1 MSAPRHRAT
10 TILLASA
17 LLFWAAP
24 APAMQVRTNADLDD
38 QIDRVV
44 REFERTQEL
53 LEHVGGMLHD
63 SNSPRVSDLF
73 KTAVELQLRGRAM
86 LQRAQSDTGA
96 LRAGDLVREALSLT
110 LRARDIAQRAG
121 SLLREQIGLEEQAQR
136 TMERAQ
142 ELLQRA
148 SDVDH
153 GEDAQTAKI
162 LAEARRQLR
171 AAQDHFADRNFD
183 VALRLAESALKLL
196 QTVADDSRD
205 DDAGFRMGH
214 EIERTERLL
223 ERAREHADELDD
235 TGKTMLRRAAQLLDE
250 AREAARRHEARRAQR
265 LLQESRKL
273 LRGLLEHGLDEV
285 GPEDVRRGAARFD
298 AALERLRQLVED
310 RPSPEIDDLI
320 GRAIA
325 AREDAVQS
333 AAQGEYDRALA
344 QLRAGLD
351 LLGRAGRLAGGR
363 R

>member
-1 MSAPRHRAT
+1 
-10 TILLASA
+10 
-17 LLFWAAP
+17 
-24 APAMQVRTNADLDD
+24 MQLRSNVDIDD

-63 SNSPRVSDLF
+63 SNSPRIADLF
-73 KTAVELQLRGRAM
+73 KTAVELQIRGRAT

-121 SLLREQIGLEEQAQR
+121 NLLREQVGLEEQAQR
-136 TMERAQ
+136 TIERAQ

-148 SDVDH
+148 SDV
-153 GEDAQTAKI
+153 EDGDDTQNAKI

-171 AAQDHFADRNFD
+171 AAQDQFADRNFE
-183 VALRLAESALKLL
+183 VALRLAESALKLVESM
-196 QTVADDSRD
+196 TDDARD
-205 DDAGFRMGH
+205 DGATFRLAH

-235 TGKTMLRRAAQLLDE
+235 TGKTMLRRATQLLDE
-250 AREAARRHEARRAQR
+250 AREALRRHEPRRAQ
-265 LLQESRKL
+265 LLVQESRKL
-273 LRGLLEHGLDEV
+273 LRGLLEHGLHEV
-285 GPEDVRRGAARFD
+285 GPEDVRRGTERFD

-310 RPSPEIDDLI
+310 RPSAEIDDLM

-333 AAQGEYDRALA
+333 ASQGDYDRALA

-351 LLGRAGRLAGGR
+351 LLGRARRLAGGR